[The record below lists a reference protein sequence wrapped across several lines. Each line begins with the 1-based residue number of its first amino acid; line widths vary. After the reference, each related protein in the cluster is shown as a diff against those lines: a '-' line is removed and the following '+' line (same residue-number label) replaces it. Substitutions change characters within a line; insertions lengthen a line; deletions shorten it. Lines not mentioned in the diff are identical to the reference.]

1 MGGLIAKIVFKNGDD
16 KLDSSKYSSLNDI
29 PATSLSGVMHD
40 KLGDVVKGK
49 KLYLVV
55 NVASK

>member
-16 KLDSSKYSSLNDI
+16 KLDTSAYTSLNDI
-29 PATSLSGVMHD
+29 PATSLSGVKHER
-40 KLGDVVKGK
+40 LGDVVKEK
-49 KLYLVV
+49 KLYLVT

>member
-16 KLDSSKYSSLNDI
+16 KLDSSTFSSLNDI
-29 PATSLSGVMHD
+29 PAMSLSGVQHD
-40 KLGDVVKGK
+40 RLGDVVKDK

>member
-16 KLDSSKYSSLNDI
+16 KLDSSTYNSLNDI
-29 PATSLSGVMHD
+29 PATSLSGEKHD
-40 KLGDVVKGK
+40 RLGDVVKDK

-55 NVASK
+55 NVASL